1 MFCELWG
8 TFFLSGKESGKSIGP
23 HISVAIST
31 YMHVFSVLQTHFEK
45 LKNGKMQ
52 ETGWYKRGQHQL
64 DGNLDLLGHT
74 LGMLLEPK

>member
-31 YMHVFSVLQTHFEK
+31 YMHVFSVLQTHFENMK
-45 LKNGKMQ
+45 KWENA
-52 ETGWYKRGQHQL
+52 R
-64 DGNLDLLGHT
+64 NRVV
-74 LGMLLEPK
+74 